1 MSARGEKR
9 LEHGGG
15 FGGEDA
21 CGDFDLVVEVRI
33 GKDFEAGADA
43 AALGVVGAVDEA
55 RDASLDDCPGAHAA
69 GLDGD
74 VERGVREAI
83 VAEAARGFT
92 KDDDFGVGGWIV
104 VADGAITGAC
114 ENLSVVNQNGSD
126 GDFAGAG

>member
-1 MSARGEKR
+1 MGTSPAK
-9 LEHGGG
+9 
-15 FGGEDA
+15 A
-21 CGDFDLVVEVRI
+21 
-33 GKDFEAGADA
+33 
-43 AALGVVGAVDEA
+43 EA

-92 KDDDFGVGGWIV
+92 KHDDLGVGGWVV